1 MMDTKQPT
9 SSSSVGVSSHLLKK
23 DVTETEKHYRMRQ
36 YTYEHALTDRVT
48 EERAIVLSQIFK
60 NAYFMGC
67 TYPESVLEESRKYWP
82 REALQNPIY
91 APME

>member
-1 MMDTKQPT
+1 
-9 SSSSVGVSSHLLKK
+9 
-23 DVTETEKHYRMRQ
+23 
-36 YTYEHALTDRVT
+36 VT

>member
-1 MMDTKQPT
+1 MVDTKQPT
-9 SSSSVGVSSHLLKK
+9 SSNAGASSHLLKK
-23 DVTETEKHYRMRQ
+23 DVAETEKHFKMRY
-36 YTYEHALTDRVT
+36 YTYEHALADRVT

-67 TYPESVLEESRKYWP
+67 SYPDSVMEESRKYWP